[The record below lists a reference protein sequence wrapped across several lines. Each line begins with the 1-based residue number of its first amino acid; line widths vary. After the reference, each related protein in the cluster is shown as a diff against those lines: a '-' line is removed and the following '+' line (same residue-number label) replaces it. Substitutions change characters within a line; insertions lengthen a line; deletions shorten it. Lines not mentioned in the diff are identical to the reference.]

1 MLLVAVSWVI
11 NAYLVCLQLMT
22 HFSILVYAYVP
33 TSLA

>member
-11 NAYLVCLQLMT
+11 NAYSVCLQRMT
-22 HFSILVYAYVP
+22 RFSILVYADVP